1 FGCSEAAR
9 ARPPPSNLLLGAVLA
24 SLRASLHPC
33 GCSEAA
39 RAAACAAR
47 WRWSSLRAAALR
59 DALSTLLM
67 IRHILNRRRLNSG
80 NGGLD
85 PLKIG
90 HILSRRG
97 LDAGN
102 YASDPKYIFHEQGH
116 PR

>member
-1 FGCSEAAR
+1 
-9 ARPPPSNLLLGAVLA
+9 
-24 SLRASLHPC
+24 
-33 GCSEAA
+33 
-39 RAAACAAR
+39 
-47 WRWSSLRAAALR
+47 
-59 DALSTLLM
+59 M

-90 HILSRRG
+90 HIFSRRG